1 MESPFRHRE
10 RCPRLELVRAVPAI
24 ASLRLRSECGRRV
37 SEGAEVARKRTRCDV
52 DVASFAMDV
61 DAIAQFCD
69 ITGSSWEHAESM
81 LQSSNGELEVALAQ
95 HFAIQE
101 VQGESGGAAVERAA
115 VGEEVAV
122 ALPAEDVEEAALPG
136 APRPRIPRRNPR
148 QRRSRRAAARH
159 ASPPLTPSDPMA
171 SVEGESMADSDSAIA
186 GSVEAHEAWPVFEAV
201 AAMGTDRL
209 SGTEGFADDAG
220 DIDGDYEALAHPRP
234 APPRR
239 IAVPPAADSLEALFA
254 PPAELLYRGA
264 FPQACE
270 RALESKR
277 WVLVNIQREGD
288 FPSMVL
294 NRDVWRDSNVRVV
307 VESFF
312 VLWQQP
318 ETSPMA
324 RDYVQYYQLQT
335 LPHVAVVDPR
345 TGERLRVWEDQRRRS
360 PSAAQTRSVGEID
373 RDGFLREL
381 LAFVESNSL
390 EDASPRP
397 PPTRRAGELAAS
409 TSAGAG
415 RAGGVSGGGG
425 MGTAVGNAGFA
436 SGGSSEAGALESAV
450 QALLDDDRP
459 HLSDRRRSQLASL
472 LDPQLAEERRLR
484 AVQDAEM
491 EASMAADRAREQ
503 HEAAREDDQR
513 REAANAEE
521 RRQRQQQEEQE
532 RQQRRE
538 RMRQELPSEPAPDE
552 PAVAVAVRL
561 PHGERLARRF
571 RPTDRLCDLF
581 AYIEL
586 HSELQP
592 DRFTL
597 METFPKPR
605 TFAPSSA
612 TLADSGIDHRATL
625 FVHET
630 E

>member
-1 MESPFRHRE
+1 
-10 RCPRLELVRAVPAI
+10 
-24 ASLRLRSECGRRV
+24 
-37 SEGAEVARKRTRCDV
+37 
-52 DVASFAMDV
+52 MDV

-101 VQGESGGAAVERAA
+101 VQGESGGAAMEEGA
-115 VGEEVAV
+115 VGEEAAAAA
-122 ALPAEDVEEAALPG
+122 ALPAEDVEEEALPQ
-136 APRPRIPRRNPR
+136 ALRPRIARRNPR
-148 QRRSRRAAARH
+148 RRRTQRASARH
-159 ASPPLTPSDPMA
+159 ASPPLTSSDPMA
-171 SVEGESMADSDSAIA
+171 SGEGESMADSDSAIA
-186 GSVEAHEAWPVFEAV
+186 GSVEAPEAWPVFEAV
-201 AAMGTDRL
+201 APMGTDRL
-209 SGTEGFADDAG
+209 SGTEGFADEVG
-220 DIDGDYEALAHPRP
+220 DIDGEYEALAHPRP
-234 APPRR
+234 ALPRR
-239 IAVPPAADSLEALFA
+239 IAVPPAADSLDALFA

-324 RDYVQYYQLQT
+324 RDYVQYYQVQT

-345 TGERLRVWEDQRRRS
+345 TGERLRVWEDQRLRS
-360 PSAAQTRSVGEID
+360 LSAAPARSVGEID
-373 RDGFLREL
+373 RDGFLSEL

-397 PPTRRAGELAAS
+397 PPTRGAGELAAS
-409 TSAGAG
+409 TSSGAG
-415 RAGGVSGGGG
+415 RADEVNGGGD
-425 MGTAVGNAGFA
+425 MGTPVANAEFA

-503 HEAAREDDQR
+503 HEAAREEDQR
-513 REAANAEE
+513 REVAKAEE
-521 RRQRQQQEEQE
+521 QRQRQQQEEQE

-538 RMRQELPSEPAPDE
+538 QMRQELPSEPAPDE

-586 HSELQP
+586 HSELHP